1 MFKNEQLVVRK
12 KIKCLVNTTIVC
24 FLFFGT
30 CHSFLVRSYLDEAH
44 IRIYQHFFQ
53 KMFEIRT
60 THVISNNCLPEH
72 SVYQTFHHSHCDYIW
87 GWMNNV
93 INIFVFFVY
102 WLNIIYILKKKCK
115 TNYQILN
122 KFKSKNA
129 TNMIYLIE
137 ILYQN
142 PSFTQ
147 SIKFVCSI

>member
-1 MFKNEQLVVRK
+1 MKKKLNTISKMFKNEQLVVRK

-102 WLNIIYILKKKCK
+102 WLNKVLSNLCIKSTACLCRCSKCQQ
-115 TNYQILN
+115 NN
-122 KFKSKNA
+122 H
-129 TNMIYLIE
+129 
-137 ILYQN
+137 LY
-142 PSFTQ
+142 
-147 SIKFVCSI
+147 